1 MVDIVPW
8 VTLAV
13 LKAFKIQ
20 KLHTI
25 PYTTRTRATRACSL
39 HARALGVGSHGMHF
53 AHCLNIVYIFSREQ
67 LTKMMAQIE
76 DNMNEVKHKLSAK
89 EEQLGADQVCC
100 V

>member
-1 MVDIVPW
+1 
-8 VTLAV
+8 
-13 LKAFKIQ
+13 
-20 KLHTI
+20 
-25 PYTTRTRATRACSL
+25 
-39 HARALGVGSHGMHF
+39 MHF